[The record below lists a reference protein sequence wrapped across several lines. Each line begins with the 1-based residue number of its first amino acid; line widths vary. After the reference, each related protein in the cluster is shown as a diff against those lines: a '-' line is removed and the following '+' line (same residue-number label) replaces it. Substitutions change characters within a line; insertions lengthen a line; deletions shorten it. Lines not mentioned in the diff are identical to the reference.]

1 MLYSWVINTLGM
13 NPMKNLA
20 VCAAVLSLAACGGGY
35 DDIDSSRP
43 GGGIGS
49 TVTNPDN
56 NNGDNGNNGGN
67 DNNQFSDW
75 KYGSQ
80 TEGSNTFSTR
90 ANVVSDNT
98 FTVPTEPDF
107 QKRVS
112 VELQR
117 VAIATGGIAETVI
130 INTVEPVKCTPN
142 CDVIIKFDGVINRYR
157 MFQATD
163 GVLKPLDTI
172 VEDRLFNQFTTAKEA
187 IVTLP
192 FVSLPQP
199 FEAKFNIKNYDVSKM
214 MLTIEKTTSP

>member
-1 MLYSWVINTLGM
+1 
-13 NPMKNLA
+13 MKKLA
-20 VCAAVLSLAACGGGY
+20 VCAAMLSLVACGGGY

-56 NNGDNGNNGGN
+56 NNGDGGNNGGN

-80 TEGSNTFSTR
+80 TEGNNTFSTR
-90 ANVVSDNT
+90 ATVFSDNT

-112 VELQR
+112 AEVQR
-117 VAIATGGIAETVI
+117 TAIATGGIAETVT
-130 INTVEPVKCTPN
+130 INTVEPVKCTPS
-142 CDVIIKFDGVINRYR
+142 CDVVIRFDGVTSRYR
-157 MFQATD
+157 MTQASD
-163 GVLKPLDTI
+163 SILKPLDKI

-192 FVSLPQP
+192 FMSLPQP

-214 MLTIEKTTSP
+214 RLTIEETTAP

>member
-1 MLYSWVINTLGM
+1 
-13 NPMKNLA
+13 MKKLA
-20 VCAAVLSLAACGGGY
+20 VCAAVLSLVACGGGY

-49 TVTNPDN
+49 TVTDPDN
-56 NNGDNGNNGGN
+56 NNGNGDNGGN

-80 TEGSNTFSTR
+80 TEGNNTFSTR
-90 ANVVSDNT
+90 ATVVSDNT

-112 VELQR
+112 VEVQR
-117 VAIATGGIAETVI
+117 TAITTGGIAETVTL
-130 INTVEPVKCTPN
+130 NTIEPLQCTPN
-142 CDVIIKFDGVINRYR
+142 CDVVIKFDGVTSRYR
-157 MFQATD
+157 MFQASD
-163 GVLKPLDTI
+163 GVLKPLDKV

-192 FVSLPQP
+192 FLALPQP

-214 MLTIEKTTSP
+214 RLTVEETMAP